1 MSLTRQINKVLDIFL
16 TSEKFDLT
24 PKGFLEFATLERM
37 NEDDKQACRTFAKM
51 TEDYNELPIIQ
62 AREDDDE
69 ETKGD
74 ENKFRLA
81 MLSNKKIKSFEIAQ
95 EVMENLRAHIYEGN
109 TDMAKVLVHLKDC
122 YVKFTAILTRRRFFA
137 NENSCVKEDEYSLN
151 TTKLF

>member
-81 MLSNKKIKSFEIAQ
+81 MLSNKKIKSF
-95 EVMENLRAHIYEGN
+95 
-109 TDMAKVLVHLKDC
+109 
-122 YVKFTAILTRRRFFA
+122 
-137 NENSCVKEDEYSLN
+137 
-151 TTKLF
+151 

>member
-1 MSLTRQINKVLDIFL
+1 
-16 TSEKFDLT
+16 
-24 PKGFLEFATLERM
+24 
-37 NEDDKQACRTFAKM
+37 M

-137 NENSCVKEDEYSLN
+137 E
-151 TTKLF
+151 